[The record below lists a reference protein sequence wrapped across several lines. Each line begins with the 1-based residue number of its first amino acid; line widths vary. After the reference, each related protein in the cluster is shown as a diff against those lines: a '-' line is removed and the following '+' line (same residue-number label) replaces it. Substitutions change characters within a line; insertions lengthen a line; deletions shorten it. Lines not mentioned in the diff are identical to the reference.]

1 MPVVESSVI
10 LGVDPATA
18 FAVSQTTGETR
29 LRWDPFIHEQH
40 LLDGAAAPAKGVRTA
55 TRHRLRILRMTS
67 EYVSFNPPTNVGMKM
82 LEGPWFFESFAGGWR
97 FAPVA
102 GGGGTRA
109 TWRYNFRCRPRWLAP
124 IVEWIGARVLRRD
137 IDRRIAGFA
146 RGCTDP
152 VVLAAVRD

>member
-1 MPVVESSVI
+1 MYWTGTTVPVVPESVAQ
-10 LGVDPATA
+10 GD
-18 FAVSQTTGETR
+18 
-29 LRWDPFIHEQH
+29 RWFNQH
-40 LLDGAAAPAKGVRTA
+40 VVYTHSD
-55 TRHRLRILRMTS
+55 
-67 EYVSFNPPTNVGMKM
+67 VGMKM